1 MKPNVQRRFRL
12 FRKRKKLNGLKNENI
27 DDILEKKLKE
37 YYNNIDTEAPSSFE
51 NAIQTAF
58 SSKRN
63 KKFLL
68 LIAKKQNVFEKLKH
82 FKERISK
89 RFIKVSQL
97 AVALFCTLCVTY
109 FVHATS
115 FVDYLADFFNLNDI
129 NINNSGIEQALENG
143 NLQNVHMD
151 YIRQNGVGVKISY
164 VLMNDL
170 NLYLVFDIE
179 TDFSLNEVD
188 VSKLNFHD
196 LAITNESNE
205 IIYQQDM
212 NNNFKGNKVLVQD
225 EYHLKNVVFMI
236 SDEIPKSNELKVEFS
251 NIIFYKNI
259 SEEQKNLE
267 MNEYIVNLNFKH
279 SIKMED
285 IDSKIMI
292 YQFVEKEIQN
302 ANVEIKKIIFDDT
315 GLNLLIAIDAPDF
328 SVKVKSIL
336 NKHNINYYYIGRDE
350 ELNKKEYVVNITGI
364 KEKEKINL
372 EIETNSKTNKYELVK
387 NR

>member
-115 FVDYLADFFNLNDI
+115 FVDYLLDVFNLNDTD
-129 NINNSGIEQALENG
+129 INNSGIEQALQNG
-143 NLQNVHMD
+143 NLQNVYMD
-151 YIRQNGVGVKISY
+151 YIRENGVGVKISY

-188 VSKLNFHD
+188 VSKLNFQD
-196 LAITNESNE
+196 LTISNENNE
-205 IIYQQDM
+205 IIFDKYSTDI
-212 NNNFKGNKVLVQD
+212 FKGNKVIIQD
-225 EYHLKNVVFMI
+225 EHHMKNLVFIM
-236 SDEIPKSNELKVEFS
+236 SDNILESNQLNIQFS

-267 MNEYIVNLNFKH
+267 MNEHIVNLNFTH
-279 SIKMED
+279 SIKMEN
-285 IDSKIMI
+285 IESKIAI
-292 YQFVEKEIQN
+292 YDVKEKEIQN
-302 ANVEIKKIIFDDT
+302 SNIEIKKVILDESGI
-315 GLNLLIAIDAPDF
+315 NLLILSNNFNFDI
-328 SVKVKSIL
+328 KVKTFFEKYNVNS
-336 NKHNINYYYIGRDE
+336 YYIKRLED
-350 ELNKKEYVVNITGI
+350 NRKEFIVNIVGI
-364 KEKEKINL
+364 KEKDKINL
-372 EIETNSKTNKYELVK
+372 EIESGDKVNKYELIK

>member
-37 YYNNIDTEAPSSFE
+37 YYSNIDTEAPSSFE

-115 FVDYLADFFNLNDI
+115 FVDYLLDVFNLNDTDM
-129 NINNSGIEQALENG
+129 NNSGIEQALQNG
-143 NLQNVHMD
+143 NLQNVYMD

-179 TDFSLNEVD
+179 TDFSLNERDVD
-188 VSKLNFHD
+188 SLNLD
-196 LAITNESNE
+196 NLVITNEKDE
-205 IIYQQDM
+205 IIFNKYVSDIY
-212 NNNFKGNKVLVQD
+212 KGNKVIIQD
-225 EYHLKNVVFMI
+225 EHHMKNLVFMM
-236 SDEIPKSNELKVEFS
+236 SDEIPKSKALNIQFS
-251 NIIFYKNI
+251 NILFYKDENI
-259 SEEQKNLE
+259 GLEGSDINKNNL
-267 MNEYIVNLNFKH
+267 NLNFVYNLNL
-279 SIKMED
+279 
-285 IDSKIMI
+285 DSTTEGKNILYDVVAKKGENSNI
-292 YQFVEKEIQN
+292 EIRK
-302 ANVEIKKIIFDDT
+302 AIFDET
-315 GLNLLIAIDAPDF
+315 GLNLLIVANSSNIEVKIDSFFNKGKSNTYYLKLLEDF
-328 SVKVKSIL
+328 RREFII
-336 NKHNINYYYIGRDE
+336 NIS
-350 ELNKKEYVVNITGI
+350 GI
-364 KEKEKINL
+364 KEKDKIDL
-372 EIETNSKTNKYELVK
+372 EIEVDNKTNKYELIK
-387 NR
+387 K

>member
-1 MKPNVQRRFRL
+1 MKPNVQRRFKL

-89 RFIKVSQL
+89 RFTKVSQL

-115 FVDYLADFFNLNDI
+115 FVDYLLDVFNLNDTD
-129 NINNSGIEQALENG
+129 INNSGIEQALQNG
-143 NLQNVHMD
+143 NLQNVYMD
-151 YIRQNGVGVKISY
+151 YIRENGVGVKISY

-188 VSKLNFHD
+188 VSKLNFQD
-196 LAITNESNE
+196 LTISNENNE
-205 IIYQQDM
+205 IIFDKYSTDI
-212 NNNFKGNKVLVQD
+212 FKGNKVIMQD
-225 EYHLKNVVFMI
+225 EHHMKNLVFIM
-236 SDEIPKSNELKVEFS
+236 SDNILESNQLNIQFS

-267 MNEYIVNLNFKH
+267 MNEHIVNLNFTH
-279 SIKMED
+279 SIKMEN
-285 IDSKIMI
+285 IESKIAI
-292 YQFVEKEIQN
+292 YDVKEKEIQN
-302 ANVEIKKIIFDDT
+302 SNIEIKKVILDESGI
-315 GLNLLIAIDAPDF
+315 NLLILSNNFNFDI
-328 SVKVKSIL
+328 KVKTFFEKYNVNS
-336 NKHNINYYYIGRDE
+336 YYIKRLED
-350 ELNKKEYVVNITGI
+350 NRKEFIVNIVGI
-364 KEKEKINL
+364 KEKDKINL
-372 EIETNSKTNKYELVK
+372 EIESGDKVNKYELIK

>member
-1 MKPNVQRRFRL
+1 MKPNVQRRFRM

-115 FVDYLADFFNLNDI
+115 FVDYLLDVFNLNDTD
-129 NINNSGIEQALENG
+129 INNSGIEQALENG
-143 NLQNVHMD
+143 NLQNVYMD

-179 TDFSLNEVD
+179 TDFSLNERD
-188 VSKLNFHD
+188 VSDMNFEN
-196 LAITNESNE
+196 LVIKNENNE
-205 IIYQQDM
+205 IIFDRYITDIY
-212 NNNFKGNKVLVQD
+212 KGNKIIIQD
-225 EYHLKNVVFMI
+225 EHHMKNLVFIM
-236 SDEIPKSNELKVEFS
+236 SDEFPISKVLNIEFS
-251 NIIFYKNI
+251 NIVFYKDKEIGANGSNLNENDIKLNFEHILNLDTTGNVKNI
-259 SEEQKNLE
+259 SYDIIINKNENPNIEL
-267 MNEYIVNLNFKH
+267 
-279 SIKMED
+279 
-285 IDSKIMI
+285 
-292 YQFVEKEIQN
+292 
-302 ANVEIKKIIFDDT
+302 KKAIFDET
-315 GLNLLIAIDAPDF
+315 GLNLLVVSNTSNI
-328 SVKVKSIL
+328 KVKENSFFT
-336 NKHNINYYYIGRDE
+336 KVEINSYYIKLLEDFKRE
-350 ELNKKEYVVNITGI
+350 FIINISGI
-364 KEKEKINL
+364 KERDKINV
-372 EIETNSKTNKYELVK
+372 EIESEDKINKYELIRK
-387 NR
+387 

>member
-115 FVDYLADFFNLNDI
+115 FVDYLLDVFNLNDTD
-129 NINNSGIEQALENG
+129 INNSGIEQALQNG
-143 NLQNVHMD
+143 NLQNVYMD
-151 YIRQNGVGVKISY
+151 YIRENGVGVKISY

-212 NNNFKGNKVLVQD
+212 NNNFKGNKVVVQD

-236 SDEIPKSNELKVEFS
+236 SDEIPESNELKVEFS

-285 IDSKIMI
+285 VESDVITYEVK
-292 YQFVEKEIQN
+292 EKEIQN
-302 ANVEIKKIIFDDT
+302 TDIEIKKVIFDET
-315 GLNLLIAIDAPDF
+315 GLNLLVEANTSDIKTKINSFFNKGEVNSYLIKWLDDF
-328 SVKVKSIL
+328 RKEFII
-336 NKHNINYYYIGRDE
+336 NISGIE
-350 ELNKKEYVVNITGI
+350 EKD
-364 KEKEKINL
+364 KINL
-372 EIETNSKTNKYELVK
+372 EIESEDKINKYELIK

>member
-1 MKPNVQRRFRL
+1 MKPNVQRRFRM

-143 NLQNVHMD
+143 NLQNVYMD
-151 YIRQNGVGVKISY
+151 YIRENGVGVKISY

-188 VSKLNFHD
+188 VSKLNFQD
-196 LAITNESNE
+196 LIISNE
-205 IIYQQDM
+205 NNDIIFDKYSTDI
-212 NNNFKGNKVLVQD
+212 FKGNKVIIQD
-225 EYHLKNVVFMI
+225 EYHMKYLFFMI
-236 SDEIPKSNELKVEFS
+236 SDEILESKELNIQFN

-267 MNEYIVNLNFKH
+267 MNEYTINLNFTH
-279 SIKMED
+279 NIKMED

-315 GLNLLIAIDAPDF
+315 GLNLLIAIDTPEF

>member
-115 FVDYLADFFNLNDI
+115 FVDYLLDVFNLNDTD
-129 NINNSGIEQALENG
+129 INNSGIEQALQNG
-143 NLQNVHMD
+143 NLQNVYMD
-151 YIRQNGVGVKISY
+151 YIRENGVGVKISY

-179 TDFSLNEVD
+179 TDFSLNERDVD
-188 VSKLNFHD
+188 SLNIEN
-196 LAITNESNE
+196 LVITNEKNE
-205 IIYQQDM
+205 IIYHKDV
-212 NNNFKGNKVLVQD
+212 NNNFKGNKSIIQD
-225 EYHLKNVVFMI
+225 EHHMKNLVFMM
-236 SDEIPKSNELKVEFS
+236 SDEIPESKDLNIQFS
-251 NIIFYKNI
+251 NFVFYKNT
-259 SEEQKNLE
+259 SEEQVAAR
-267 MNEYIVNLNFKH
+267 MNEYIVNLNFNH
-279 SIKMED
+279 SIEMEN
-285 IDSKIMI
+285 IESKIVTYEVKEDNTRTSNI
-292 YQFVEKEIQN
+292 EIEK
-302 ANVEIKKIIFDDT
+302 VIFDES
-315 GLNLLIAIDAPDF
+315 GMNLLILSNDF
-328 SVKVKSIL
+328 KFDIKV
-336 NKHNINYYYIGRDE
+336 NIFFKKYKVNSYYIKRLENG
-350 ELNKKEYVVNITGI
+350 KKEFIVNIVGI
-364 KEKEKINL
+364 KEKDKFKL
-372 EIETNSKTNKYELVK
+372 EIISNNETNKYELIK

>member
-1 MKPNVQRRFRL
+1 MKPNVQRRFRM

-143 NLQNVHMD
+143 NLQNVYMD

-188 VSKLNFHD
+188 VSKLNFQD
-196 LAITNESNE
+196 LIISNE
-205 IIYQQDM
+205 NNDIIFDKYSTDI
-212 NNNFKGNKVLVQD
+212 FKGNKVIIQD
-225 EYHLKNVVFMI
+225 EYHMKYLFFMI
-236 SDEIPKSNELKVEFS
+236 SDEILESKELNIQFN

-267 MNEYIVNLNFKH
+267 MNEYTINLNFTH
-279 SIKMED
+279 NIKMED

-315 GLNLLIAIDAPDF
+315 GLNLLIAIDTPEF

>member
-115 FVDYLADFFNLNDI
+115 FVDYLLDVFNLNDTD
-129 NINNSGIEQALENG
+129 INNSGIEQALQNG
-143 NLQNVHMD
+143 NLQNVYMD
-151 YIRQNGVGVKISY
+151 YIRENGVGVKISY

-212 NNNFKGNKVLVQD
+212 NNNFKGNKVVVQD
-225 EYHLKNVVFMI
+225 EYHLKNVVFMM
-236 SDEIPKSNELKVEFS
+236 SDEIPESNELKVEFS

-267 MNEYIVNLNFKH
+267 MNEYIVNLNFTH
-279 SIKMED
+279 FIKMED
-285 IDSKIMI
+285 IESEVITYEVK
-292 YQFVEKEIQN
+292 EKEIQN
-302 ANVEIKKIIFDDT
+302 TNIEIKKVIFDET
-315 GLNLLIAIDAPDF
+315 GLNLLVEANTSD
-328 SVKVKSIL
+328 VKTKINSFF
-336 NKHNINYYYIGRDE
+336 NKEEINSYFIKLLENFKREFIINISE
-350 ELNKKEYVVNITGI
+350 I
-364 KEKEKINL
+364 KEKDKINL
-372 EIETNSKTNKYELVK
+372 EIESGDKVNKYELIK